1 MSVNSFKV
9 SIHVLENKSKRIYAI
24 NFYVFVERISKFS
37 VLIIS
42 LKKQYVL
49 SFVFAHFQFIP
60 PTQKFLKFV
69 LWNENKCFYFARQFI
84 KYQYILT
91 VINNV
96 MVIMKKVSKI
106 QKLCVLQVIFFLLK
120 FAGMVFISSL
130 EDSIT
135 SSQVITE
142 ASIILGNIFHFY
154 NLFQASI
161 ILGNIFYFY
170 NLFQIYYG
178 FHTRTNIYL
187 NSIIYVN
194 HIFFCYI
201 YIYLHIICSVSFFDS
216 LIPVIMLKTLKFKS
230 SVLFGGHTLLKC
242 H

>member
-49 SFVFAHFQFIP
+49 SFIFAHFQFIP

-69 LWNENKCFYFARQFI
+69 LWNENKCFCFARQFI

-130 EDSIT
+130 EDSRT

-142 ASIILGNIFHFY
+142 ASIILGNIFH
-154 NLFQASI
+154 
-161 ILGNIFYFY
+161 FY

>member
-1 MSVNSFKV
+1 M
-9 SIHVLENKSKRIYAI
+9 RI
-24 NFYVFVERISKFS
+24 NVFIS
-37 VLIIS
+37 
-42 LKKQYVL
+42 
-49 SFVFAHFQFIP
+49 
-60 PTQKFLKFV
+60 
-69 LWNENKCFYFARQFI
+69 RQFI

-135 SSQVITE
+135 SSQVIIE
-142 ASIILGNIFHFY
+142 ASIILGNIFH
-154 NLFQASI
+154 
-161 ILGNIFYFY
+161 FY

-201 YIYLHIICSVSFFDS
+201 YIYLHIICSFSFFDS

-230 SVLFGGHTLLKC
+230 SVLFGGHALLKC

>member
-1 MSVNSFKV
+1 MSVNSIKV

-49 SFVFAHFQFIP
+49 SFIFAHFQFIP

-130 EDSIT
+130 EDSRT

-142 ASIILGNIFHFY
+142 ASIILGNIFH
-154 NLFQASI
+154 
-161 ILGNIFYFY
+161 FY

>member
-1 MSVNSFKV
+1 M
-9 SIHVLENKSKRIYAI
+9 RI
-24 NFYVFVERISKFS
+24 NVFIS
-37 VLIIS
+37 
-42 LKKQYVL
+42 
-49 SFVFAHFQFIP
+49 
-60 PTQKFLKFV
+60 
-69 LWNENKCFYFARQFI
+69 RQFI

-130 EDSIT
+130 EDSRT

-142 ASIILGNIFHFY
+142 ASIILGNIFH
-154 NLFQASI
+154 
-161 ILGNIFYFY
+161 FY

-201 YIYLHIICSVSFFDS
+201 YIYLHVICSVSFFDS